1 MRKQL
6 TALLLP
12 ALLTT
17 LLSLSLLSSAS
28 NASAADCVDS
38 ACIDVYTQDGQI
50 IIEGKKGSG
59 PKAKVKPRVIKPP
72 AQKPTVVKPIFP
84 ELIPRPSVT
93 PSPKA
98 KPPASS
104 KPPATPKPHRTYK
117 PRIKSTTKPT
127 LKPKATKSVS
137 LNDRLIKL
145 LPTGGIAYQPE
156 AEPLVNV
163 PIYFWSDLPT
173 QFATRVSVVGEVV
186 DVLLRPGFVWSFGDG
201 TFLSTTDAGGP
212 YPNGKIKHTYKN
224 PGIYPIILVQ
234 SWNGN
239 WTHNGTTRAI
249 TGTIKTTVFAVVTV
263 VIAPTRFMF

>member
-1 MRKQL
+1 MWNIAFCL
-6 TALLLP
+6 
-12 ALLTT
+12 
-17 LLSLSLLSSAS
+17 LLSLLAPL
-28 NASAADCVDS
+28 NTASAADCVDA

-59 PKAKVKPRVIKPP
+59 PKAKPRTVKPPKP
-72 AQKPTVVKPIFP
+72 KVVKPIFP
-84 ELIPRPSVT
+84 ELIPRPT
-93 PSPKA
+93 A
-98 KPPASS
+98 KP
-104 KPPATPKPHRTYK
+104 TPKPTPPTKSKPKRTYK
-117 PRIKSTTKPT
+117 PRPKPT
-127 LKPKATKSVS
+127 LKPKAEESVS

-173 QFATRVSVVGEVV
+173 QFATRVTVVGEVV

-224 PGIYPIILVQ
+224 PGSYPITLVQ

>member
-1 MRKQL
+1 MRKL
-6 TALLLP
+6 PIYLLLT
-12 ALLTT
+12 LLTP
-17 LLSLSLLSSAS
+17 LASLLLIGT
-28 NASAADCVDS
+28 ASAVDCQSV

-59 PKAKVKPRVIKPP
+59 PKAKSIPKPRVVKPP
-72 AQKPTVVKPIFP
+72 TPKVIPPKAIFP
-84 ELIPRPSVT
+84 ELIPRPT
-93 PSPKA
+93 A
-98 KPPASS
+98 KPL
-104 KPPATPKPHRTYK
+104 KPTLPLKPTPKRTYK
-117 PRIKSTTKPT
+117 PRVKPTAKPT
-127 LKPKATKSVS
+127 LKPKATNSVS
-137 LNDRLIKL
+137 LNDRLIQL

-156 AEPLVNV
+156 SKPLVNV
-163 PIYFWSDLPT
+163 PMFFWSDLPT
-173 QFATRVSVVGEVV
+173 QFATRVTVVGEVV

-201 TFLSTTDAGGP
+201 TFLSTTDPGGP

-263 VIAPTRFMF
+263 VIAPTQFMF

>member
-1 MRKQL
+1 MS
-6 TALLLP
+6 T
-12 ALLTT
+12 
-17 LLSLSLLSSAS
+17 
-28 NASAADCVDS
+28 ASAADCEDA

-59 PKAKVKPRVIKPP
+59 PKAKAKPRTFKPAP
-72 AQKPTVVKPIFP
+72 KPTVVKPIFP
-84 ELIPRPSVT
+84 ELIPRPTAT
-93 PSPKA
+93 PT
-98 KPPASS
+98 
-104 KPPATPKPHRTYK
+104 ATPKPKRTYK
-117 PRIKSTTKPT
+117 PRIKPTAKPT
-127 LKPKATKSVS
+127 LKPKVEKSVS

-145 LPTGGIAYQPE
+145 LPTGGIAYQPD

-173 QFATRVSVVGEVV
+173 QFATRVTVVGEVV

-212 YPNGKIKHTYKN
+212 YPYGKIKHTYKN

>member
-1 MRKQL
+1 MRKLIICLLL
-6 TALLLP
+6 TLILPVIALLP
-12 ALLTT
+12 VSTAI
-17 LLSLSLLSSAS
+17 
-28 NASAADCVDS
+28 AADCVAA

-59 PKAKVKPRVIKPP
+59 PKAKAKPRTIKPP
-72 AQKPTVVKPIFP
+72 
-84 ELIPRPSVT
+84 
-93 PSPKA
+93 
-98 KPPASS
+98 
-104 KPPATPKPHRTYK
+104 TPKPTPKRTYK
-117 PRIKSTTKPT
+117 PRIKPTVKPT
-127 LKPKATKSVS
+127 LKPTVKPKATNSVS

-173 QFATRVSVVGEVV
+173 QFATRVTVVGEVV

-201 TFLSTTDAGGP
+201 TFLSTKDAGGP

-224 PGIYPIILVQ
+224 PGIYSIVLVQ
-234 SWNGN
+234 SWNGH

>member
-1 MRKQL
+1 MRK
-6 TALLLP
+6 LLICL
-12 ALLTT
+12 
-17 LLSLSLLSSAS
+17 LLSLLAPL
-28 NASAADCVDS
+28 NTASAADCVDA

-59 PKAKVKPRVIKPP
+59 PKAKPRTVKPPTPKP
-72 AQKPTVVKPIFP
+72 KVVKPIFP
-84 ELIPRPSVT
+84 ELIPRPT
-93 PSPKA
+93 A
-98 KPPASS
+98 KP
-104 KPPATPKPHRTYK
+104 TPKPTLPPKSTPKQTYK
-117 PRIKSTTKPT
+117 PRIKPT
-127 LKPKATKSVS
+127 LKPKAEASVS

-173 QFATRVSVVGEVV
+173 QFATRVTVVGEVV

-224 PGIYPIILVQ
+224 PGSYPIILVQ

>member
-1 MRKQL
+1 MRKL
-6 TALLLP
+6 MICL
-12 ALLTT
+12 
-17 LLSLSLLSSAS
+17 LLSLLAPL
-28 NASAADCVDS
+28 NTASAADCVDA

-59 PKAKVKPRVIKPP
+59 PKAKPRTVKPAKP
-72 AQKPTVVKPIFP
+72 KVVKPIFP
-84 ELIPRPSVT
+84 ELIPRPTAT
-93 PSPKA
+93 P
-98 KPPASS
+98 
-104 KPPATPKPHRTYK
+104 TPKPTPPTKSKPKRTYK
-117 PRIKSTTKPT
+117 PRPKPT
-127 LKPKATKSVS
+127 LKPKAEESVS

-173 QFATRVSVVGEVV
+173 QFATRVTVVGEVV

-224 PGIYPIILVQ
+224 PGIYPITLVQ

>member
-1 MRKQL
+1 MQKL
-6 TALLLP
+6 LICLLLF
-12 ALLTT
+12 LLAPLNT
-17 LLSLSLLSSAS
+17 
-28 NASAADCVDS
+28 ASAADCEDA

-59 PKAKVKPRVIKPP
+59 PKAKAIPKPRVVKPP
-72 AQKPTVVKPIFP
+72 TPKVIPPKPIFP
-84 ELIPRPSVT
+84 ELIPRPT
-93 PSPKA
+93 
-98 KPPASS
+98 
-104 KPPATPKPHRTYK
+104 ATPTPLPKPIPKRTYK
-117 PRIKSTTKPT
+117 PRPKPTSKPT
-127 LKPKATKSVS
+127 LKPKAEESVS

-173 QFATRVSVVGEVV
+173 QFATRVTVVGEVV

-201 TFLSTTDAGGP
+201 TFLSTTDPGGP

-224 PGIYPIILVQ
+224 PGIYPITLVQ

>member
-1 MRKQL
+1 MRK
-6 TALLLP
+6 LLICL
-12 ALLTT
+12 
-17 LLSLSLLSSAS
+17 LLSLLAPL
-28 NASAADCVDS
+28 NTASAADCEDA

-50 IIEGKKGSG
+50 IIEGKRGSG
-59 PKAKVKPRVIKPP
+59 PKAKLKPRTVKPAP
-72 AQKPTVVKPIFP
+72 KPTVVKPIFP
-84 ELIPRPSVT
+84 ELIPRPTAT
-93 PSPKA
+93 P
-98 KPPASS
+98 
-104 KPPATPKPHRTYK
+104 TPKPTPSAKPKPKQTYK
-117 PRIKSTTKPT
+117 PRTKPT
-127 LKPKATKSVS
+127 LKPKAEESVS

-145 LPTGGIAYQPE
+145 LPTGGIAYQRE

-173 QFATRVSVVGEVV
+173 QFATRVTVVGEVV

-201 TFLSTTDAGGP
+201 TFLSTTDPGGP

-224 PGIYPIILVQ
+224 PGIYPITLVQ

-263 VIAPTRFMF
+263 VIAPTQFMF

>member
-1 MRKQL
+1 MRK
-6 TALLLP
+6 LLICL
-12 ALLTT
+12 
-17 LLSLSLLSSAS
+17 LLSLLAPLST
-28 NASAADCVDS
+28 ASAADCEDA

-59 PKAKVKPRVIKPP
+59 PKAKVKPRTVKPP
-72 AQKPTVVKPIFP
+72 APKPTVVKPIFP
-84 ELIPRPSVT
+84 ELIPRPT
-93 PSPKA
+93 PKPLPSPKT
-98 KPPASS
+98 KQ
-104 KPPATPKPHRTYK
+104 TYK
-117 PRIKSTTKPT
+117 PRIKPTPKPT

-137 LNDRLIKL
+137 LTDRLIKL

-173 QFATRVSVVGEVV
+173 QFATRVTIVGEVV

-224 PGIYPIILVQ
+224 PGSYPITLVQ

>member
-1 MRKQL
+1 MRK
-6 TALLLP
+6 LLICL
-12 ALLTT
+12 
-17 LLSLSLLSSAS
+17 LLSLLAPL
-28 NASAADCVDS
+28 NTASAADCEDA

-50 IIEGKKGSG
+50 IIEGKKGRG
-59 PKAKVKPRVIKPP
+59 PKVKAKPRTVKPSP
-72 AQKPTVVKPIFP
+72 KPTVVKPIFP
-84 ELIPRPSVT
+84 ELIPRPTAT
-93 PSPKA
+93 P
-98 KPPASS
+98 
-104 KPPATPKPHRTYK
+104 TPKPTPSAKPKPKQTYK
-117 PRIKSTTKPT
+117 PRTKPT
-127 LKPKATKSVS
+127 LKPKAEESVS

-145 LPTGGIAYQPE
+145 LPTGGIAYQRE

-173 QFATRVSVVGEVV
+173 QFATRVTVVGEVV